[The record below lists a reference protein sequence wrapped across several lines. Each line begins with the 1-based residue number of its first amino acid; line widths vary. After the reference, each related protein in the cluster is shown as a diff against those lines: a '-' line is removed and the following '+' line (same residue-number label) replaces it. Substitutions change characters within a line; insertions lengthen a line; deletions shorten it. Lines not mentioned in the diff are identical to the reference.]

1 MSTNEASELKR
12 EIGVFGGISIIG
24 GIMIGAG
31 IFYIGS
37 YVLMRVGMNI
47 GLALICWLIGGL
59 ISLMGGLCY
68 AELGSMMP
76 KAGGATVYLNEAYH
90 PIVGFMS
97 GMSSCLLAGPGS
109 IAGLSIALIA
119 SFRTFTTIS
128 DVGLKALA
136 VMLIVFLT
144 VCNCYGVKKA
154 SVLQNVSMV
163 AKLVPILLIM
173 ISALFMGNI
182 FPDVSLSTV
191 NEAAQSTGRSVIGM
205 IAFAV
210 LQHCGHMMDGRI

>member
-68 AELGSMMP
+68 AELGSMM
-76 KAGGATVYLNEAYH
+76 H
-90 PIVGFMS
+90 I
-97 GMSSCLLAGPGS
+97 
-109 IAGLSIALIA
+109 I
-119 SFRTFTTIS
+119 
-128 DVGLKALA
+128 
-136 VMLIVFLT
+136 
-144 VCNCYGVKKA
+144 
-154 SVLQNVSMV
+154 Q
-163 AKLVPILLIM
+163 
-173 ISALFMGNI
+173 
-182 FPDVSLSTV
+182 
-191 NEAAQSTGRSVIGM
+191 
-205 IAFAV
+205 
-210 LQHCGHMMDGRI
+210 

>member
-76 KAGGATVYLNEAYH
+76 KA
-90 PIVGFMS
+90 
-97 GMSSCLLAGPGS
+97 
-109 IAGLSIALIA
+109 
-119 SFRTFTTIS
+119 
-128 DVGLKALA
+128 
-136 VMLIVFLT
+136 
-144 VCNCYGVKKA
+144 
-154 SVLQNVSMV
+154 
-163 AKLVPILLIM
+163 
-173 ISALFMGNI
+173 
-182 FPDVSLSTV
+182 
-191 NEAAQSTGRSVIGM
+191 AAQCQPWT
-205 IAFAV
+205 
-210 LQHCGHMMDGRI
+210 C

>member
-1 MSTNEASELKR
+1 MGTSESSELKR

-59 ISLMGGLCY
+59 ISLMGGLCF

-76 KAGGATVYLNEAYH
+76 KAGGTTVYLNEAYH

-109 IAGLSIALIA
+109 IAGLSIALIV
-119 SFRTFTTIS
+119 SFRTFFYY
-128 DVGLKALA
+128 K
-136 VMLIVFLT
+136 
-144 VCNCYGVKKA
+144 
-154 SVLQNVSMV
+154 
-163 AKLVPILLIM
+163 
-173 ISALFMGNI
+173 
-182 FPDVSLSTV
+182 
-191 NEAAQSTGRSVIGM
+191 
-205 IAFAV
+205 
-210 LQHCGHMMDGRI
+210 

>member
-76 KAGGATVYLNEAYH
+76 KA
-90 PIVGFMS
+90 
-97 GMSSCLLAGPGS
+97 
-109 IAGLSIALIA
+109 
-119 SFRTFTTIS
+119 
-128 DVGLKALA
+128 
-136 VMLIVFLT
+136 
-144 VCNCYGVKKA
+144 
-154 SVLQNVSMV
+154 
-163 AKLVPILLIM
+163 
-173 ISALFMGNI
+173 
-182 FPDVSLSTV
+182 
-191 NEAAQSTGRSVIGM
+191 
-205 IAFAV
+205 
-210 LQHCGHMMDGRI
+210 